1 MAVRVWL
8 PPIVRQIIHCVY
20 DADDV
25 AAFLTALPAFAID
38 DALDALRTLLAPGH
52 MYHLWPFPNTQAMP
66 GVDRSLLARAL
77 PAMRTLCVDENWL
90 RANRG
95 RVGLAPST
103 TIHACVQDVARL
115 RANYG
120 DWVESITLMA
130 INVPFMMRLD
140 PRSLVH
146 CAQLR
151 TLYIHWQFCAV
162 DQGQLDD
169 VLGVL
174 RVSCPQLRRLR
185 LTVDRLTL
193 LHDASSLVAW
203 LARPNARELKI
214 IGIDF
219 APAAAKK
226 VAHALLSSTSLTM
239 LKLLLVP
246 NVTRF
251 LLDLS
256 LPPVPPQLRRLAL
269 RRDKLPAEAFAA
281 KIAGSRLVGF
291 ALAMVESV
299 DVTQIVRVLSQ
310 IPTLRKIK
318 LENAS
323 LTALPH
329 MPQLQT
335 LVLPSISVTN
345 DVVEGIVLLLASSQ
359 QLGRLNISETP
370 LSDAQMSGILH
381 ALSGWLSRR
390 RDTCYVGLRISKASS
405 TQLIAAL
412 RQTRNTNEV
421 QLQVRDMALGLAGRK
436 RIVTVLR
443 ATSKVSLQFKYDA
456 DWSDDDQQRLEDH
469 GRRHRIEF
477 EQDWAFSPSV
487 K

>member
-1 MAVRVWL
+1 MATQVWL
-8 PPIVRQIIHCVY
+8 PPIVRQIVQCVY

-25 AAFLTALPAFAID
+25 AAFLCALPTSAID

-66 GVDRSLLARAL
+66 GVDVSMLARAL
-77 PAMRTLCVDENWL
+77 PAMRTLCVDESWL
-90 RANRG
+90 RANRS
-95 RVGLAPST
+95 RVGRAPST
-103 TIHACVQDVARL
+103 TIHAYVHDVPRL

-140 PRSLVH
+140 PRALAH

-151 TLYIHWQFCAV
+151 ALYIHWQFGSV

-169 VLGVL
+169 VLGVI
-174 RVSCPQLRRLR
+174 RASCPRLRRLR
-185 LTVDRLTL
+185 LSVDRLSL
-193 LHDASSLVAW
+193 LDNASSLVAW
-203 LARPNARELKI
+203 LARPNTRELKI

-226 VAHALLSSTSLTM
+226 VAHTMLASTTLTM

-269 RRDKLPAEAFAA
+269 RREKLPAEAFAA

-291 ALAMVESV
+291 ALAMVEPV
-299 DVTQIVRVLSQ
+299 DVTQIVRVLAS

-318 LENAS
+318 LENAR
-323 LTALPH
+323 LTALPP
-329 MPQLQT
+329 MPQLQA
-335 LVLPSISVTN
+335 LVLPSVTVTN
-345 DVVEGIVLLLASSQ
+345 DVVEGIVLLLTSSQ

-370 LSDAQMSGILH
+370 LSDAQMSGILL

-390 RDTCYVGLRISKASS
+390 RDTSYVALRISKASS
-405 TQLIAAL
+405 TQLTAAL
-412 RQTRNTNEV
+412 RQTRNTNEI
-421 QLQVRDMALGLAGRK
+421 QLQVRDMGLGLAGRK

-456 DWSDDDQQRLEDH
+456 DWADDDQQRLEDH

-477 EQDWAFSPSV
+477 EQDWAFSPSGN
-487 K
+487 